1 MASWCRLPVVPES
14 WVRASTKAIIKD
26 QSRDKRTDIRFL
38 SQSYSLQ
45 DIESV
50 DRCCFLRHL
59 MRFYLANVFKHCEEA
74 SALVRR
80 KVSSIANSFLH
91 IKKDLRLCHD
101 AGVCHCTEDAK
112 QKYMQILGRFEE
124 MDAQSAAI
132 KALGELDILLDWMG
146 RTD

>member
-1 MASWCRLPVVPES
+1 MIVG
-14 WVRASTKAIIKD
+14 
-26 QSRDKRTDIRFL
+26 QSRDKHTDIRFL
-38 SQSYSLQ
+38 SKSYSLR
-45 DIESV
+45 DIEPA

-101 AGVCHCTEDAK
+101 VGVCHCTEDVK
-112 QKYMQILGRFEE
+112 QKYTWLLGRFEE
-124 MDAQSAAI
+124 MDARSAAI
-132 KALGELDILLDWMG
+132 KALGELDILLDWMD